1 MEVSNEVVLLAVS
14 TSGTNLQLAAKEK
27 GIARVLPQQGKALSR
42 LSSLLVLTWLSR
54 GGNRFKHRA
63 SGSSNPRFM
72 QELQDDPEVV
82 RAAIKPLAQAV
93 FWCSQKQRV
102 FRMPDKLGL
111 WFWCDRGDVK
121 ANLSSIPMEE
131 KNPRAT
137 DYI

>member
-1 MEVSNEVVLLAVS
+1 MAVARRQQIQAQGFRLLKS
-14 TSGTNLQLAAKEK
+14 
-27 GIARVLPQQGKALSR
+27 
-42 LSSLLVLTWLSR
+42 
-54 GGNRFKHRA
+54 
-63 SGSSNPRFM
+63 RFM